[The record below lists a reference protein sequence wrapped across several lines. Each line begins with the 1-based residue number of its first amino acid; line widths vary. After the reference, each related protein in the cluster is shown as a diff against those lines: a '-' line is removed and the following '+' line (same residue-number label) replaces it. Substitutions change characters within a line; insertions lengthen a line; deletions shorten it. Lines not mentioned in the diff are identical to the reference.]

1 LHNGLSVYAEQAT
14 THIQQSMKIHLY
26 QVVVVAI
33 SSVMLFQG
41 IKEFAKRETGQTV
54 LKLLTRLF
62 VWGGMAL
69 IAVYPDFTWYL
80 SKIIGIEDNIN
91 AVMLT
96 GFLFVFLILF
106 KLLSAIEKLEQNISE
121 ITRKEALN
129 EAHDRIEELRR
140 KIKEQKT
147 PTA

>member
-1 LHNGLSVYAEQAT
+1 
-14 THIQQSMKIHLY
+14 MKVHLY

-33 SSVMLFQG
+33 ASVMLFQG
-41 IKEFAKRETGQTV
+41 IKEFVKREAGQTV
-54 LKLLTRLF
+54 IKLSVRIL

-69 IAVYPDFTWYL
+69 VAVYPNFTWYL

-96 GFLFVFLILF
+96 GFLFVFLIIF
-106 KLLSAIEKLEQNISE
+106 KLLSSIEKLEQNISE

-129 EAHDRIEELRR
+129 DAHERIELLRHE
-140 KIKEQKT
+140 IIEQKKKKVS
-147 PTA
+147 

>member
-1 LHNGLSVYAEQAT
+1 
-14 THIQQSMKIHLY
+14 MKIHLY

-41 IKEFAKRETGQTV
+41 IKEFVKREAGQTV
-54 LKLLTRLF
+54 LKLLVRLV
-62 VWGGMAL
+62 VWGGMAV
-69 IAVYPDFTWYL
+69 IAVYPNFTWYL

-96 GFLFVFLILF
+96 GFLFVFLIIF

-121 ITRKEALN
+121 ITRKESLN
-129 EAHDRIEELRR
+129 EAHERIEELRQEIR
-140 KIKEQKT
+140 KQKEEQSG
-147 PTA
+147 ADE